1 MRNRPTAAVSVVS
14 LYINCIVIQI
24 SRFPGSMQV
33 AFVGVIYPCLVLQYM
48 GQAAFISKN
57 FSAIP
62 TSFYQSIPGKAQKG
76 CFIFPLFCILY

>member
-1 MRNRPTAAVSVVS
+1 
-14 LYINCIVIQI
+14 
-24 SRFPGSMQV
+24 MQV

-62 TSFYQSIPGKAQKG
+62 TSFYQSIPGKARKR
-76 CFIFPLFCILY
+76 CFIFPCFVSLTNY